1 MAKLP
6 LVAILRGVA
15 SADAPLIL
23 EALLDEGFVL
33 VEIPL
38 NSPNPLASIE
48 AMRRKAPAEVFIGAG
63 TVLRAADLAAVAD
76 AGGDLIVTPNAEPT
90 VIAAAKGRGLICL
103 PGVATPTEAFAAL
116 RAGAD
121 GLKAFPAEMIGPAV
135 VKAWR
140 AVIPAEVPILPVG
153 GIGPQSLAPY
163 VAAGASGFG
172 LGPDRGRSGPAVVK
186 AWRAVIPAEVPIL
199 PVGGIGPQSLAPY
212 VAAGASGFGLGS
224 ALYRPGDAPA
234 AVRERAAAFG
244 AAWRAIVRG

>member
-6 LVAILRGVA
+6 LVAILRGVTPQ
-15 SADAPLIL
+15 DAPQVLA
-23 EALLDEGFVL
+23 ALLEEGFVL
-33 VEIPL
+33 IEIPL
-38 NSPNPLASIE
+38 NSPSPMSSIA

-63 TVLRAADLAAVAD
+63 TVLSAADVAAVAE
-76 AGGDLIVTPNAEPT
+76 AGGDLVVTPNAEPA
-90 VIAAAKGRGLICL
+90 VIAAAKARGLICL

-153 GIGPQSLAPY
+153 GIGPGSM
-163 VAAGASGFG
+163 
-172 LGPDRGRSGPAVVK
+172 
-186 AWRAVIPAEVPIL
+186 
-199 PVGGIGPQSLAPY
+199 APY

-234 AVRERAAAFG
+234 SVREKAAAFA
-244 AAWRAIVRG
+244 AAWRAIRRP

>member
-1 MAKLP
+1 MATRFQSAMAKLP
-6 LVAILRGVA
+6 LVAILRGVTPT
-15 SADAPLIL
+15 DAPLIL

-33 VEIPL
+33 IEIPL

-63 TVLRAADLAAVAD
+63 TVLSAADVAAVAD

-90 VIAAAKGRGLICL
+90 VIAAAKARGLICL

-172 LGPDRGRSGPAVVK
+172 LG
-186 AWRAVIPAEVPIL
+186 
-199 PVGGIGPQSLAPY
+199 
-212 VAAGASGFGLGS
+212 S

-234 AVRERAAAFG
+234 AVRERAAAF
-244 AAWRAIVRG
+244 AVAWRAVVRG